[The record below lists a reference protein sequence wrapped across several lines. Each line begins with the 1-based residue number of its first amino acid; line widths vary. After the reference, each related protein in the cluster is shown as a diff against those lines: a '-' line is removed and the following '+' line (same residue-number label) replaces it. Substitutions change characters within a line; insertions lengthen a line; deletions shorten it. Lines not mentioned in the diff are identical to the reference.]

1 MNYEISFDP
10 LWKTLFE
17 RKLSK
22 GDLAKE
28 TGLSSSTIAKLGKG
42 ESVTVDVIARICFA
56 LKCTITEVVEIRI
69 LSES

>member
-22 GDLAKE
+22 GDLAKQ

-56 LKCTITEVVEIRI
+56 LKCTISEVIEIRI